1 MDININL
8 MDFVSEGEVKEAV
21 RDEIRHCVRQV
32 YSKENDMQRL
42 VSNLAYEFVFK
53 MVDEQFEGK
62 LADLLRANIER
73 VINDMTDFTVFRGA
87 GTQIL
92 EEEVAK
98 RRSLIAERIEEV
110 IKDYPFDDVK
120 AEIGALVYEC
130 VMDKMFPEGS
140 EV

>member
-21 RDEIRHCVRQV
+21 QDEIRHCVRRV

-73 VINDMTDFTVFRGA
+73 VINDMTNFEVFRGA

-98 RRSLIAERIEEV
+98 RRSLIAERIEKI